1 MIDPVFAGRGVPRG
15 DGGPVMLIPGFL
27 AGDTSLSVMAGWLD
41 RMGHRPHRSGIA
53 CNVGCSDRAL
63 DALEARAERIAGDA
77 GRPLALIGH
86 SRGGHFAKALGHR
99 RPDLVSRVI
108 TMGSG
113 LDTAFDISIPTRAA
127 VAAVRWVHVQTTDR
141 VAKNGCFTDTCRCRF
156 TQDFAGEFPSSV
168 PLVSIYSRGDGVVW
182 WEACTVPYARN
193 VEVTGSHIGL
203 AYNRKAYRVIG
214 DALVR
219 RRGAAAARRRVG
231 GPGARGR
238 VRRGAGA
245 GGPCDGDPARAGPR
259 AEVVRAFLELA
270 DAVLYGRRRWAAR
283 ARAAGAAT
291 SEANVADYS
300 AGVHATLLSEL
311 GDAGEHDEALRA
323 FARRLTLA
331 PAEAEDAVAA
341 LQAHLSDAE
350 VYDAVAVVGLLNL
363 ANRSALATGIT
374 VEDDLP

>member
-1 MIDPVFAGRGVPRG
+1 MTTKWSTLPRPWPWPCPRPDAIAGGASSAAPISPASNARLVNRAISPSPGSPPGEDATPLPLEVVGPLTMPEAFDPTPPPPAAPDAPRRWWGRHGAELRWQAELGRLMIDPVFAGRGGARRRGVPRG

-53 CNVGCSDRAL
+53 CNVGCSDRAP
-63 DALEARAERIAGDA
+63 DALEGRAERIAGDA

-156 TQDFAGEFPSSV
+156 THDFAGEFPASV

-214 DALVR
+214 DALV
-219 RRGAAAARRRVG
+219 
-231 GPGARGR
+231 P
-238 VRRGAGA
+238 
-245 GGPCDGDPARAGPR
+245 
-259 AEVVRAFLELA
+259 
-270 DAVLYGRRRWAAR
+270 
-283 ARAAGAAT
+283 
-291 SEANVADYS
+291 
-300 AGVHATLLSEL
+300 
-311 GDAGEHDEALRA
+311 
-323 FARRLTLA
+323 
-331 PAEAEDAVAA
+331 
-341 LQAHLSDAE
+341 
-350 VYDAVAVVGLLNL
+350 
-363 ANRSALATGIT
+363 
-374 VEDDLP
+374 